1 MSEQYVQGMR
11 EMRSHFGKAADKWIE
26 VIHDIYPDFAKVNVE
41 FPFGELYRRDV
52 IDTKTREL
60 CTLAALT
67 VQGFALP
74 ELKVHILGNLNAGSS
89 REEILEVITQ
99 MIAYC
104 GFPASTNALL
114 AAKEVFDE
122 LDSKVGNQNQALNE
136 WMLLSSGWYS
146 ISPRGFAYCS

>member
-11 EMRSHFGKAADKWIE
+11 EMRSHFGKAADQQIE
-26 VIHDIYPDFAKVNVE
+26 VIHDIYPEFAKVNVE
-41 FPFGELYRRDV
+41 FPFGGLYRRDI

-74 ELKVHILGNLNAGSS
+74 ELKGHILGNLNAGSS

-99 MIAYC
+99 MIACC
-104 GFPASTNALL
+104 GSRRQQMLYRPQRKSLMSST
-114 AAKEVFDE
+114 EVV
-122 LDSKVGNQNQALNE
+122 KQNQALNE
-136 WMLLSSGWYS
+136 
-146 ISPRGFAYCS
+146 